1 MFALQELTRL
11 NARKAVLLA
20 ESDVNRQELL
30 THCAKVQPLVSSIEI
45 GISLGQRVK
54 SLYLLAAP
62 LLGIW
67 ASRKA
72 SSSGAGLWSK
82 LKTGWWLSRVLWR
95 TWRSY
100 NNRLQHE

>member
-20 ESDVNRQELL
+20 ESEVNRQELL
-30 THCAKVQPLVSSIEI
+30 THCARLQPLVSSIEI
-45 GISLGQRVK
+45 GISWGHRVK

-62 LLGIW
+62 VLGIW
-67 ASRKA
+67 ASRHA

-82 LKTGWWLSRVLWR
+82 LKVGWRFSRVIWR
-95 TWRSY
+95 IWRSY
-100 NNRLQHE
+100 KDRT